1 MNHRSPPG
9 LPGSALAHLFVVSA
23 FALACAAPPA
33 RGEAGRGQE
42 DWVFSNCFEIDDEVP
57 ARVEIVPGLWQDA
70 WVGARQQFTARVTN
84 ANGRPLPVAA
94 TWSTSGPAVAVTA
107 DGLATA
113 MSPGGVHQV
122 QAAAGPVTG
131 AASLNIVHDGA
142 ASPELMYTTWFART
156 DKAPAILRNG
166 DFKLAWLPGFY
177 TAHARPTRPWPDNGR
192 LDAANQPIDEVRA
205 TVARFQWE
213 GNTIGLLTDVADGAG
228 TFRVRERHGEWR
240 TLVIGNA
247 VDFRLRGARIAVLL
261 ADGSLIA
268 KDGVSGPWVALTAA
282 GAGVRAFQL
291 EGDYI
296 AVLQENGRL
305 RIRQGLNGSFHTLTD
320 IGSGASAFQVDGNHI
335 AVLFD
340 DGRLIIKD
348 GMFGPWT
355 TLASSGVDAFRI
367 AVQAEP
373 GGIYRP
379 YIGVLR
385 DGGDLYLKYTV
396 NGPWSNAATGVVD
409 LQIEANPHR
418 DANDPRIHIGVLHA
432 DGRVRIKETHTGPW
446 NMMAAAGSGVE
457 SFQLRNT
464 MVALMHEDG
473 RLRVRSGVQGT
484 WVETPAYGPGVSQYD
499 PLVSVPSPPYRTTLA
514 SYDREHARCQDQPQC
529 YPFVHV
535 VAPAPV
541 YGRFCGAG
549 VPHYWGWA
557 VGQGPTDAM
566 DMACKHHDLANHWY
580 PEALNLTQFETCIVR
595 YALRYSRLTQNGVL
609 LTHGGDTDLGWA
621 LGWGTRM
628 PALRAALDAYFP
640 LLATSCPDFAV
651 GPNNDLADFEV
662 VTR

>member
-1 MNHRSPPG
+1 MIRRSPFD
-9 LPGSALAHLFVVSA
+9 LPRVRRARLLAASA
-23 FALACAAPPA
+23 FALAFAAAPA
-33 RGEAGRGQE
+33 SGEAGRGQG

-57 ARVEIVPGLWQDA
+57 ARVEVLPGHWPDA

-84 ANGRPLPVAA
+84 ANGRPLPAGVVW
-94 TWSTSGPAVAVTA
+94 TTSDPAVVVTA
-107 DGLATA
+107 EGLATA
-113 MSPGGVHQV
+113 MSAGGTHQIV
-122 QAAAGPVTG
+122 ASAGALTDAAVT
-131 AASLNIVHDGA
+131 NIVHDGA
-142 ASPELMYTTWFART
+142 DTPGLMYTAWFART

-166 DFKLAWLPGFY
+166 DLKLAWLPGFY
-177 TAHARPTRPWPDNGR
+177 TAHAPPTRPWPDNGR
-192 LDAANQPIDEVRA
+192 LDAANQPIDEVRP
-205 TVARFQWE
+205 TIARFQWE

-228 TFRVRERHGEWR
+228 TFRVRQRHGEWR

-247 VDFRLRGARIAVLL
+247 VDFRLRGARIAVLR

-296 AVLQENGRL
+296 AVLQDNGRF
-305 RIRQGLNGSFHTLTD
+305 RIKQGLNGSFHTLTD

-355 TLASSGVDAFRI
+355 TLASTGVDAFRI

-396 NGPWSNAATGVVD
+396 NGPWSNAATDVVD

-418 DANDPRIHIGVLHA
+418 DANDPRIHIGVLHG

-446 NMMAAAGSGVE
+446 NVLAAAGSGVE
-457 SFQLRNT
+457 SFQLRRT
-464 MVALMHEDG
+464 MIALMHEDG

-514 SYDREHARCQDQPQC
+514 SYEREHAECQDQPQC
-529 YPFVHV
+529 YPFVHP
-535 VAPAPV
+535 VAPAPL

-549 VPHYWGWA
+549 VPHDWDWA

-595 YALRYSRLTQNGVL
+595 YALRYSRLTQDGVL
-609 LTHGGDTDLGWA
+609 LTHGGDSDLGWA
-621 LGWGTRM
+621 QGWGTRM

-640 LLATSCPDFAV
+640 LLASSCPDFAA
-651 GPNNDLADFEV
+651 GANNDLADFEAA
-662 VTR
+662 TR